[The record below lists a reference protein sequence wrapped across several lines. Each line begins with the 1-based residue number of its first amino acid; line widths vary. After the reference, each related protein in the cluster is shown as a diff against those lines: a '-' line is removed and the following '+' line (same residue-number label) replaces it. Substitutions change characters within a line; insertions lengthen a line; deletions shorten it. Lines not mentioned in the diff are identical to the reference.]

1 MEVERNGSITA
12 GLTTGIIGTAL
23 GVLNS
28 GNGGNGILGGL
39 FGGGNCANQYAV
51 SMSNEIAARDA
62 KIALL
67 ESTIFTDQKS
77 LEMYQYIDGR
87 LRSIEDKLCNQ
98 AVVNAQFGAT
108 IGCMQQNLATLNGL
122 TKTVI
127 PASSICPEVMPR
139 YNSWVAPTTDTG
151 TGTT

>member
-1 MEVERNGSITA
+1 MEVERNRNGSITA

-23 GVLNS
+23 GAINS
-28 GNGGNGILGGL
+28 SNGGGLLGGL
-39 FGGGNCANQYAV
+39 FGSNNCANQYAV

-77 LEMYQYIDGR
+77 LEMYQYIDSR

-98 AVVNAQFGAT
+98 AVVNAQFGTT

-151 TGTT
+151 GTT